1 MKISKSSIEWLV
13 ALSIVLITTSR
24 MFTVSMDNLGYP
36 IVKSIVNYIRV
47 IPICI
52 ILLYQN
58 KNYGFKIYDGKN
70 LLFYLIYCIY
80 ILLDLT
86 ALRKMPIN
94 TMAAVPASLF
104 VYSYQFFLS
113 IAYFLGAQ
121 TIVTFFNIRK
131 FVILS
136 VIICTIPSILL
147 FNYIGVEVLQMG
159 MSQNDQD
166 YISVMAIA
174 FANVPLTVLAVY
186 NYKTLFNDKLLSMV
200 FSSFLIVSGVVIML
214 ISGTRGALLWCV
226 VNIMICYFLKIKKI
240 RKKMIMAGAVVLIF
254 MVAIDPVISFLKDV
268 TPKTAERI
276 ENTVKE
282 GDTDARF
289 DLNDPDNSTFLIGL
303 ENFSRSPIVGNYF
316 RMETKNRYFRGH
328 YPHNIFIE
336 VLMTMGLI
344 GFIPF
349 MALLYKAYR
358 KCRYLFLKGHTPGQ
372 LACLILFLCQ
382 FLMHQTSGTIVFD
395 HSFWLFFYILCS
407 IDKINIEPS
416 CQVVRNYKKNRI
428 LINTQ
433 RVINI

>member
-1 MKISKSSIEWLV
+1 MKISKNNLEWLV
-13 ALSIVLITTSR
+13 ALSLVLITTSR
-24 MFTVSMDNLGYP
+24 MFTVAMDNLGYP
-36 IVKSIVNYIRV
+36 IVKSIVNYIRI

-52 ILLYQN
+52 ILLYQD
-58 KNYGFKIYDGKN
+58 KNFGIKLYNRKY
-70 LLFYLIYCIY
+70 LLFYIIYCLY

-86 ALRKMPIN
+86 ILRKMPIDI
-94 TMAAVPASLF
+94 MYAVPVSLF

-113 IAYFLGAQ
+113 IAYLLGAQ
-121 TIVTFFNIRK
+121 TIASFFNIRK

-136 VIICTIPSILL
+136 VIICTIPSIFL
-147 FNYIGVEVLQMG
+147 FNYIGVEVLQNAMF
-159 MSQNDQD
+159 QNDQD
-166 YISVMAIA
+166 HISVMAIA
-174 FANVPLTVLAVY
+174 YANVPLTVLAVF
-186 NYKTLFNDKLLSMV
+186 NYKTLFNNKLLSVV

-214 ISGTRGALLWCV
+214 ICGTRGAMLWCV
-226 VNIMICYFLKIKKI
+226 VNIMICYFIKTKKV
-240 RKKMIMAGAVVLIF
+240 RKKMIMVGTIALIF

-316 RMETKNRYFRGH
+316 RMETKNPYFVGH
-328 YPHNIFIE
+328 YPHNVFIE
-336 VLMTMGLI
+336 ILMTMGVV

-349 MALLYKAYR
+349 MVLLYKAYR
-358 KCRYLFLKGHTPGQ
+358 KCRYVFLRGHTSGQ

-407 IDKINIEPS
+407 IDKINIVPS
-416 CQVVRNYKKNRI
+416 RQVVRNYKKQNI
-428 LINTQ
+428 LINTKG
-433 RVINI
+433 

>member
-1 MKISKSSIEWLV
+1 MKISKNNLEWLV
-13 ALSIVLITTSR
+13 ALSLVLITTSR
-24 MFTVSMDNLGYP
+24 MFTVAMDNLGYP
-36 IVKSIVNYIRV
+36 IVKSIVNYIRI

-52 ILLYQN
+52 ILLYQD
-58 KNYGFKIYDGKN
+58 KNFGIKLYNRKY
-70 LLFYLIYCIY
+70 LLFYIIYCLY

-86 ALRKMPIN
+86 ILRKMPIDI
-94 TMAAVPASLF
+94 MYAVPVSLF

-113 IAYFLGAQ
+113 IAYLLGAQ
-121 TIVTFFNIRK
+121 TIASFFNIRK

-136 VIICTIPSILL
+136 VIICTIPSIFL
-147 FNYIGVEVLQMG
+147 FNYIGVEVLQNAMF
-159 MSQNDQD
+159 QNDQD
-166 YISVMAIA
+166 HISVMAIA
-174 FANVPLTVLAVY
+174 YANVPLTVLAVF
-186 NYKTLFNDKLLSMV
+186 NYKTLFNNKLLSVV

-214 ISGTRGALLWCV
+214 ICGTRGAMLWCV
-226 VNIMICYFLKIKKI
+226 VNIMICYFIKTKKV
-240 RKKMIMAGAVVLIF
+240 RKKMIMVGTIALIF

-316 RMETKNRYFRGH
+316 RMETKNPYFVGH
-328 YPHNIFIE
+328 YPHNVFIE
-336 VLMTMGLI
+336 ILMTMGVV

-349 MALLYKAYR
+349 MVLLYKAYR
-358 KCRYLFLKGHTPGQ
+358 KCRYVFLRGHTSGQ

-407 IDKINIEPS
+407 IDKINIVPS
-416 CQVVRNYKKNRI
+416 RQVVRNYKK
-428 LINTQ
+428 Q
-433 RVINI
+433 NI

>member
-1 MKISKSSIEWLV
+1 MKISKNNLEWLV
-13 ALSIVLITTSR
+13 ALSLVLITTSR
-24 MFTVSMDNLGYP
+24 MFTVAMDNLGYP
-36 IVKSIVNYIRV
+36 IVKSIVNYIRI

-52 ILLYQN
+52 ILLYQD
-58 KNYGFKIYDGKN
+58 KNFGIKLYNRKY
-70 LLFYLIYCIY
+70 LLFYIIYCLY

-86 ALRKMPIN
+86 ILRKMPIDI
-94 TMAAVPASLF
+94 MYAVPVSLF

-113 IAYFLGAQ
+113 IAYLLGAQ
-121 TIVTFFNIRK
+121 TIASFFNIRK

-136 VIICTIPSILL
+136 VIICTIPSIFL
-147 FNYIGVEVLQMG
+147 FNYIGVEVLQNAMF
-159 MSQNDQD
+159 QNDQD
-166 YISVMAIA
+166 HISVMAIA
-174 FANVPLTVLAVY
+174 YANVPLTVLAVF
-186 NYKTLFNDKLLSMV
+186 NYKTLFNNKLLSVV

-214 ISGTRGALLWCV
+214 ICGTRGAMLWCV
-226 VNIMICYFLKIKKI
+226 VNIMICYFIKTKKV
-240 RKKMIMAGAVVLIF
+240 RKKMIMVGTIALIF

-316 RMETKNRYFRGH
+316 RMETKNPYFVGH
-328 YPHNIFIE
+328 YPHNVFIE
-336 VLMTMGLI
+336 ILMTMGVV

-349 MALLYKAYR
+349 MVLLYKAYR
-358 KCRYLFLKGHTPGQ
+358 KCRYVFLRGHTSGQ

-407 IDKINIEPS
+407 IDKINIVPS
-416 CQVVRNYKKNRI
+416 RQVVRNYKKQNI

-433 RVINI
+433 RVN